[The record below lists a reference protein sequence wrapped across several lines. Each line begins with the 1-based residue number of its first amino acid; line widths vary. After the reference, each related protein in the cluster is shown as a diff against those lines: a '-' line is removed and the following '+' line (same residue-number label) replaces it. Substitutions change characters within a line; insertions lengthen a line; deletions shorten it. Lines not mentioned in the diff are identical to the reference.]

1 MNFWLATLGLVLY
14 AAALWVAGITQG
26 LMAREYGE
34 DGYLVYA
41 FAEIVAAMKPYYAI
55 RVIGGLLYLSGALIM
70 VFNVWMTIIGRLR
83 EEAPMSSPK
92 FNPAA
97 DRPLAPAAVA
107 AE

>member
-1 MNFWLATLGLVLY
+1 
-14 AAALWVAGITQG
+14 
-26 LMAREYGE
+26 
-34 DGYLVYA
+34 
-41 FAEIVAAMKPYYAI
+41 MKPYYAI